1 MTLILSGIV
10 VAILVGLGAHWLF
23 RQRDPRDI
31 AAARER
37 MKRLRKKKP

>member
-1 MTLILSGIV
+1 MTLLLSGIV
-10 VAILVGLGAHWLF
+10 VAILIGMGAHWLF

-31 AAARER
+31 EAARER